1 MIHST
6 YTVKFFP
13 FGQLAEARAWI
24 EGNTGQNL

>member
-1 MIHST
+1 MIHSI

-13 FGQLAEARAWI
+13 SSQLAERRALI